1 MSLLEK
7 VNPLVEQHKFDDI
20 ESLWMAKM
28 ESDPGDVDDFLATAK
43 AMRRAE
49 ERVRSTALMEL
60 LADALRDQG
69 AWPERLRVLKEI
81 GRLSKKP
88 ANLRAPIEEALK
100 HVHGS
105 GKSYKK
111 AIVFAKFNDPA
122 SNPVEKADKV
132 EQWLLYD
139 EGETFFMGGRGVGQ
153 VIELN
158 PELGVCRLD
167 FEKDKRVSVP
177 VGAAQKFLIP
187 IPPGHLLRKKID
199 APEELRK
206 MARESPA
213 GTFAELLQSFGRP
226 MTMTEVRDAM
236 TGVVPEDKWAGW
248 WTTARKHPQVIVSGS
263 GAKATYAWTSSTSH
277 ADDSIRKRFDAASL
291 REKLELARK
300 HSGRGSGQADYFAER
315 LAEEAVKVS
324 RTEPSLTWETFAI
337 LEKLPGKTTSL
348 FDPDSLLLGPMAAR
362 TAVGVEDRALR
373 ERAWK
378 VIREKHPEWPKI
390 LAEAFFR
397 EEDPRVLTS
406 IMRFIDDGGQPE
418 IRARLIDETLRYP
431 SRHPKAFFW
440 YCKTLS
446 DTAEA
451 MPERGGYSLLY
462 QMLDAI
468 GSDEFSSMRAR
479 MKEFFDKGGLAVRII
494 MKTDDEE
501 QARKLLETLERF
513 GQLEEYRRENLK
525 AAALM
530 KYNKLREPQVEP
542 VYATAELLAAK
553 RAELENLVKVEI
565 PLNSKAIQV
574 AREMGDLRENFEYK
588 AARQRAEYLAAR
600 AGELQG
606 ELSRVRLLQPD
617 QVDTSEI
624 RIGTKSSL
632 RNGDTH
638 REVTILG
645 PWESA
650 PEQGV
655 YSHQSDVAKA
665 LVGRKVGDIVSFM
678 GNDYLV
684 EAISKWQ

>member
-1 MSLLEK
+1 MSLLEN
-7 VNPLVEQHKFDDI
+7 VTPLVEQHKFDEI
-20 ESLWMAKM
+20 EALWMSKM
-28 ESDPGDVDDFLATAK
+28 ESDPHDVDDFLGTAK

-60 LADALRDQG
+60 LADTLRDKG

-88 ANLRAPIEEALK
+88 VNLRAPIEEALK
-100 HVHGS
+100 QVHGTRRS
-105 GKSYKK
+105 FKK
-111 AIVFAKFNDPA
+111 AMTFAKFNDPA

-139 EGETFFMGGRGVGQ
+139 EGETFFMNGRGVGQ

-158 PELGVCRLD
+158 PELGICRLD
-167 FEKDKRVSVP
+167 FDRDKRVSVP
-177 VGAAQKFLIP
+177 IGAAQKFLLP
-187 IPPGHLLRKKID
+187 ILPNHLLHKKID

-206 MARESPA
+206 MARENPS

-226 MTMTEVRDAM
+226 MTMPEVRDAM
-236 TGVVPEDKWAGW
+236 IGIVAEDKWASW
-248 WTTARKHPQVIVSGS
+248 WTTARKHPQVIVNGT
-263 GAKATYAWTSSTSH
+263 GAKATYAWTASTSH
-277 ADDSIRKRFDAASL
+277 ADDSIRKRFDAAPL

-300 HSGRGSGQADYFAER
+300 HSSRGSAQADYFASR

-324 RTEPSLTWETFAI
+324 RTEPALTWETFAI
-337 LEKLPGKTTSL
+337 LEKLPGKAKSD
-348 FDPDSLLLGPMAAR
+348 FDPDSLLLGPMASR
-362 TAVGVEDRALR
+362 TAVGVSDRALR
-373 ERAWK
+373 ERAWN
-378 VIREKHPEWPKI
+378 VIREKHPEWPKL

-397 EEDPRVLTS
+397 EEDPRVLNL
-406 IMRFIDDGGQPE
+406 IMKLIDDGGQPE

-440 YCKTLS
+440 YCKTLNDS
-446 DTAEA
+446 EGL
-451 MPERGGYSLLY
+451 PERSAYALLY

-468 GSDEFSSMRAR
+468 GSDEFGAMRAR
-479 MKEFFDKGGLAVRII
+479 IREFFDKGGLAVRIV

-501 QARKLLETLERF
+501 QARKLVETLERF

-525 AAALM
+525 SAALM
-530 KYNKLREPQVEP
+530 KYNNLREPEVEP

-553 RAELENLVKVEI
+553 RAELENLIKVEI
-565 PLNSKAIQV
+565 PTNSKAIQV

-588 AARQRAEYLAAR
+588 AARARAEYLAAR

-606 ELSRVRLLQPD
+606 ELSRVRLLDPE
-617 QVDTSEI
+617 QVDASEI

-650 PEQGV
+650 PEQGI

-684 EAISKWQ
+684 ETVSKWR